1 VLEFNHCKI
10 SRLLLEIEMNTASN
24 PFDDMSNDLDFGAP
38 SNSTTSEVTYFEQ
51 ACTKCNGTG
60 RYTFGY
66 IHVRSGECFACK
78 GKGKLSFKTSPATR
92 LKAKMAS
99 QKRAVAV
106 AEAKATTAQEWKDAN
121 PAEALWME
129 TSATKFAFAGAM
141 LDALNKFGSLTEKQF
156 ETVQRLTL
164 QSAQFM
170 AERAA
175 EKTARIASAP
185 VVTVEAIEVA
195 FNNAKQAGVKRPK
208 LRLDTFVF
216 SPAAET
222 SANVG
227 AIYIKN
233 KEDGLYLGKV
243 MGGRLFASRDCTTEA
258 SERIVAVASDPAQ
271 AAIAY
276 GKKFGACSVCGRA
289 LTDADSIARGIGPV
303 CAENY
308 GF

>member
-1 VLEFNHCKI
+1 
-10 SRLLLEIEMNTASN
+10 MNTASN

-38 SNSTTSEVTYFEQ
+38 AKSTTSEVTYFEQ

-60 RYTFGY
+60 RFTFGY
-66 IHVRSGECFACK
+66 INVRSGECFACK

-106 AEAKATTAQEWKDAN
+106 AQAKATTAQEWKDAN
-121 PAEALWME
+121 PAEAAWME
-129 TSATKFAFAGAM
+129 SSAAKFAFAGAM

-175 EKTARIASAP
+175 EKAARIETAP

-222 SANVG
+222 SANAG

-243 MGGRLFASRDCTTEA
+243 MGGRLFTSRECTQEA

-276 GKKFGACSVCGRA
+276 GKKFGACSICGRA
-289 LTDADSIARGIGPV
+289 LTDADSIARGIGPI
-303 CAENY
+303 CADNY

>member
-1 VLEFNHCKI
+1 
-10 SRLLLEIEMNTASN
+10 MNTASN

-38 SNSTTSEVTYFEQ
+38 SNSNTSEVTYFEQ

-60 RYTFGY
+60 RFTFGY
-66 IHVRSGECFACK
+66 VNVRSGECFACK

-121 PAEALWME
+121 PAEAAWME
-129 TSATKFAFAGAM
+129 SSAAKFAFAGAM
-141 LDALNKFGSLTEKQF
+141 LEALNKFGSLTEKQF

-175 EKTARIASAP
+175 EKAARIETAP

-222 SANVG
+222 SANAG

-243 MGGRLFASRDCTTEA
+243 MGGRLFTSRECTSEA

-276 GKKFGACSVCGRA
+276 GKKFGACSICGRA
-289 LTDADSIARGIGPV
+289 LTDADSIARGIGPI
-303 CAENY
+303 CADNY

>member
-1 VLEFNHCKI
+1 
-10 SRLLLEIEMNTASN
+10 MNTASN

-38 SNSTTSEVTYFEQ
+38 ANTTTSEVTYFEQ

-66 IHVRSGECFACK
+66 INVRSGECFACK

-99 QKRAVAV
+99 QKRAVAQ

-129 TSATKFAFAGAM
+129 TSAPKFAFAGAM

-170 AERAA
+170 AERATEKAIRA
-175 EKTARIASAP
+175 ETAP

-195 FNNAKQAGVKRPK
+195 FNNAKQAGIKFPK

-216 SPAAET
+216 SPAGENSKNA
-222 SANVG
+222 G

-233 KEDGLYLGKV
+233 KEDGVYLGKV
-243 MGGRLFASRDCTTEA
+243 AGGRLFTSRDCDTET
-258 SERIVAVASDPAQ
+258 SERIVAVSSDPKQ

-276 GKKFGACSVCGRA
+276 GQKFGKCAICARA
-289 LTDADSIARGIGPV
+289 LTDKDSIALGIGPI
-303 CAENY
+303 CAEKY
-308 GF
+308 GFI

>member
-1 VLEFNHCKI
+1 
-10 SRLLLEIEMNTASN
+10 MNTAST

-38 SNSTTSEVTYFEQ
+38 HQSTHEVTYFEQ
-51 ACTKCNGTG
+51 TCTKCNGSG

-66 IHVRSGECFACK
+66 VHIRSGECFACK
-78 GKGKLSFKTSPATR
+78 GKGKLTFKTSPSTR
-92 LKAKMAS
+92 AKAKAS
-99 QKRAVAV
+99 AQRRAEAK
-106 AEAKATTAQEWKDAN
+106 AEAKATTVQEWKDAN
-121 PAEALWME
+121 PTEYAWMA
-129 TSATKFAFAGAM
+129 TSAERFEFARAM
-141 LDALNKFGSLTEKQF
+141 LEALNKFGSLTEKQF
-156 ETVQRLTL
+156 ATVQRLTV
-164 QSAQFM
+164 QSQEFM
-170 AERAA
+170 KAREA

-216 SPAAET
+216 SPASEN

-233 KEDGLYLGKV
+233 KEDGMYLGKV
-243 MGGRLFASRDCTTEA
+243 MNGRLFTSRDCTTEA

>member
-1 VLEFNHCKI
+1 
-10 SRLLLEIEMNTASN
+10 MNTASN

-38 SNSTTSEVTYFEQ
+38 ANSTTAEVTYFEQ

-60 RYTFGY
+60 RFTFGY
-66 IHVRSGECFACK
+66 INVRSGECFACK

-99 QKRAVAV
+99 QKRAVVV
-106 AEAKATTAQEWKDAN
+106 AQAKATTAQEWKDAN

-129 TSATKFAFAGAM
+129 TSAPKFAFAGAM
-141 LDALNKFGSLTEKQF
+141 LEALNKFGSLTEKQF

-170 AERAA
+170 AERAT
-175 EKTARIASAP
+175 EKASRIASAP

-216 SPAAET
+216 SPASET
-222 SANVG
+222 SANAG

-243 MGGRLFASRDCTTEA
+243 MGGRLFTSRECTPES

-276 GKKFGACSVCGRA
+276 GKKFGACSICGRA
-289 LTDADSIARGIGPV
+289 LTDADSIARGIGPI